1 MANFMTDPVAM
12 RDSAKKFHQHAD
24 NIAADAGKAWASAND
39 ISGAG
44 WQGMANNASLGTME
58 EMNRAF
64 KKIQDMCSDT
74 AMKLNVGADNY
85 EQQEQANQS
94 SLSS

>member
-1 MANFMTDPVAM
+1 MGNFMTDPTAM
-12 RDSAKKFHQHAD
+12 RDSSNKFHQHAD
-24 NIAADAGKAWASAND
+24 NISADAAKAWASAND

-44 WQGMANNASLGTME
+44 WDGNANRASLGTME

-64 KKIQDMCSDT
+64 KKIQDMCSGVAD
-74 AMKLNVGADNY
+74 KLRVGADNY